1 MQCNY
6 IELGGK
12 DGDIF
17 RRKII
22 INIKDKEQVLKRQ
35 NFSDTYST
43 IYRYD
48 NKNQDMA
55 NIIGPLYIDLDIN
68 DLKQDFEKLKRDVL
82 LLCRRLK
89 TMFHLTDDNL
99 QIFFSGSKG
108 FHILVPHTVFGI
120 KPSKDLNDKYKLIA
134 LELKSYTITKSVDTR
149 IYDSK
154 RLFREPNTINSKTG
168 LYKIQMTLNQ
178 VRNFTYEQL
187 IERAREP
194 QFIGI
199 PNTEYNEKAD
209 IAFNSLIEEIK
220 ERQRKTVNHKVAR
233 QMLEKKELLP
243 CVKYILQHGAQKG
256 GRNNTAM
263 ALASALYQREPDN
276 QQGILEVMQTWNY
289 KKLDEPLS
297 DKELETT
304 VLSAYRNVQDGRRY
318 GCGAFMDMGICVK
331 GCPVKIKR

>member
-22 INIKDKEQVLKRQ
+22 INIKDKKQMLKKL
-35 NFSDTYST
+35 NFVDTYST
-43 IYRYD
+43 IYNYD
-48 NKNQDMA
+48 NKNQDIA
-55 NIIGPLYIDLDIN
+55 NIIGPMYIDLDID
-68 DLKQDFEKLKRDVL
+68 DLEKDFEKLKRDVL
-82 LLCRRLK
+82 LLSRKLK

-108 FHILVPHTVFGI
+108 FHILIPHTIFGI

-134 LELKSYTITKSVDTR
+134 LELKSYTITKSIDTR
-149 IYDSK
+149 IYDNK

-168 LYKIQMTLNQ
+168 LYKVQISLNQ
-178 VRNFTYEQL
+178 IKNMKYEELLIYASSPKELKKVDDTY
-187 IERAREP
+187 
-194 QFIGI
+194 
-199 PNTEYNEKAD
+199 NKNAD
-209 IAFNSLIEEIK
+209 ISFNNLIEEIK
-220 ERQRKTVNHKVAR
+220 ERQRKTINHKVAR
-233 QMLEKKELLP
+233 QMLEKRELLP

-263 ALASALYQREPDN
+263 ALASALYQREPDK
-276 QQGILEVMQTWNY
+276 QQEVLDIMQTWNH
-289 KKLDEPLS
+289 KKLSEPLS

-304 VLSAYRNVQDGRRY
+304 VLSAYRNVQDGKRY
-318 GCGAFMDMGICVK
+318 GCGSFIDMGICVK
-331 GCPVKIKR
+331 GCPVRIKR